1 MMREARVVKQVI
13 SRNHEEYMHKQE
25 MNEQTSLSRRDFS
38 RLTLA
43 VFGGVLLGTTFSAQ
57 AAEGDSKHDPALL
70 MQDKHVCRGLNAC
83 KAKGKGGENSCAGTG
98 KCAIAETHSCK
109 GDNACKGQ
117 GGCGEYA
124 GQNSCKGQG
133 SCEVPL
139 SEKTWKK
146 TRKAFEAQ
154 MKKAGKAV
162 GEAPKKD

>member
-1 MMREARVVKQVI
+1 MDTQEA
-13 SRNHEEYMHKQE
+13 
-25 MNEQTSLSRRDFS
+25 NEQNSLSRRDFGK
-38 RLTLA
+38 LTMA
-43 VFGGVLLGTTFSAQ
+43 VFGGVLLGTTFAGQ
-57 AAEGDSKHDPALL
+57 AAESDAKHDPELL
-70 MQDKHVCRGLNAC
+70 MQDKHVCRGLNTC
-83 KAKGKGGENSCAGTG
+83 KAKGKGSDNSCAGTG
-98 KCAIAETHSCK
+98 KCAIAEAHSCK

-154 MKKAGKAV
+154 MKKAGKTV
-162 GEAPKKD
+162 GEAPKKA